1 MTVAVAAYVEG
12 LPSPIDGPLLCLK
25 RVLVCGCVGEDMQQ
39 CRTIERNFDESKPG
53 REMENSV
60 PCSFPF
66 KSEGILFH
74 DCTQVDLS
82 YGSCLSDFW
91 FLRLIAVSNARQ
103 RMAPLDYVPRRIS
116 KKRKK
121 SLKELLHKV
130 GIIQAQ
136 MMTHADIFAG
146 NSCEFSFEYDGE
158 S

>member
-1 MTVAVAAYVEG
+1 MEAVS
-12 LPSPIDGPLLCLK
+12 LI
-25 RVLVCGCVGEDMQQ
+25 
-39 CRTIERNFDESKPG
+39 
-53 REMENSV
+53 
-60 PCSFPF
+60 
-66 KSEGILFH
+66 
-74 DCTQVDLS
+74 
-82 YGSCLSDFW
+82 FW